1 MKVTA
6 SLTGFDFDIIEGIN
20 GRDVPKKALSG
31 VSRPS
36 ARLNN
41 MERLIIGSR
50 FGRRTLALEAK

>member
-31 VSRPS
+31 V
-36 ARLNN
+36 RLLPVLVY
-41 MERLIIGSR
+41 EGS
-50 FGRRTLALEAK
+50 GL